1 MRNSISLFVLTL
13 LFAFS
18 GCSKDATSVYQE
30 DLRTKDGE
38 PAYITIQHCLIG
50 VRDGMPQQ
58 AIRSVEEAQLLAEEL
73 LEKARGGADFDAI
86 VRQYTDD
93 SPPGIYKMA
102 NHGFESDSGGR
113 IASRSIYARGGMV
126 PAFGDVGFNLEVG
139 EYGLAEYDPVKSQY
153 GFHII
158 KRIR

>member
-1 MRNSISLFVLTL
+1 MRNQISPLVLL
-13 LFAFS
+13 AFATFA
-18 GCSKDATSVYQE
+18 GCAEDATDVYQE
-30 DLRTKDGE
+30 DLRNKDGE

-58 AIRSVEEAQLLAEEL
+58 AIRSVEDGRELANEL
-73 LEKARGGADFDAI
+73 LERAKAGEDFAAI
-86 VRQYTDD
+86 IRQYTDD

-113 IASRSIYARGGMV
+113 IASRTIYARGGMV
-126 PAFGDVGFNLEVG
+126 PAFGDIGFSLEVG
-139 EYGLAEYDPVKSQY
+139 QFGLAEYDPVKSQY